1 MMKRN
6 EILFTG
12 KKQIITLGLAVFVAG
27 STAYG
32 FGMRD
37 GQGCRDDFP
46 NDYKRG
52 MLFNSHKSSNGIYSL
67 MSTISELDLTSAQR
81 VEIRKVMFDLR
92 EKNIETMEDKKT
104 LTLIFTKDGKFNKED
119 FINNRV
125 QFSKQMIKVQ
135 ASMIEKILNILDE
148 EQKKT
153 VVSKLSL
160 QKDK

>member
-1 MMKRN
+1 M
-6 EILFTG
+6 
-12 KKQIITLGLAVFVAG
+12 KKQISTLGLAVFVAG

-37 GQGCRDDFP
+37 GQGCRDYFP

-67 MSTISELDLTSAQR
+67 MSTISELDLTRAQR